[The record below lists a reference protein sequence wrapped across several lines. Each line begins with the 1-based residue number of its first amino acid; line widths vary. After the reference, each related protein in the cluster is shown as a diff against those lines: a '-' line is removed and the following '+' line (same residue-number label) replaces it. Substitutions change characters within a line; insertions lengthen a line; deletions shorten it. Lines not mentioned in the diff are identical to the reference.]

1 MKIEIRK
8 VAVIG
13 TGTLGT
19 QIAIHSS
26 FHGYE
31 VSAYDPDEK
40 AFQKVLEMIRVRV
53 ANSNREPTLSL
64 EEIQKPSQKDQ
75 AGQKPRRSGSR
86 G

>member
-31 VSAYDPDEK
+31 VSAYDPDEELFK
-40 AFQKVLEMIRVRV
+40 RF
-53 ANSNREPTLSL
+53 
-64 EEIQKPSQKDQ
+64 
-75 AGQKPRRSGSR
+75 
-86 G
+86 